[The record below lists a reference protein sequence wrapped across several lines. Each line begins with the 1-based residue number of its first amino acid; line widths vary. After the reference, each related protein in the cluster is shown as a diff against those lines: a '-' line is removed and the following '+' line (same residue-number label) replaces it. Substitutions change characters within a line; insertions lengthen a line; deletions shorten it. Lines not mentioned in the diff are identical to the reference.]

1 MKAEAERLSKWVSDR
16 VLEPSSWAA
25 VAAALIGLS
34 LTFTITWMMLAGIVA
49 AVGAVILKERGDG

>member
-34 LTFTITWMMLAGIVA
+34 LALTINWMMWAGIVA